1 MGNLRD
7 AHHWRGHALGVLD
20 SGNAQ
25 RSALEPA
32 KRRRQSGAAVVAWF
46 GTLLVLA
53 CVEGNGAATPASAD
67 TGHGCGSAALLAA
80 AESGRGRNRRSLSL
94 RGGSDLVKVRFE
106 VQVEQAQPG
115 DSVLLMWS
123 NSDALR
129 RPRPYQAWDSSRDL
143 QLTTNEVDS
152 PWWWVEAAV
161 PVGDTIEFNFAIRS
175 PTGATAREPRSRRK
189 HVIPDAPEAILSFK
203 FGDGGTH
210 GQQEERRLPRL
221 VAAVLEW
228 PYHHLPQ
235 LVASVDAI
243 MLACRRSPALLAHL
257 PLAVMIVWDML
268 KPPADYVRVR
278 DGVYASIL
286 PLDRGRVAMQ
296 GAFP

>member
-1 MGNLRD
+1 MAG
-7 AHHWRGHALGVLD
+7 HHWRCHARGVLD

-25 RSALEPA
+25 RSALEPT
-32 KRRRQSGAAVVAWF
+32 KRRRQSGAAVMACI

-53 CVEGNGAATPASAD
+53 CVEGKEVLKTASA
-67 TGHGCGSAALLAA
+67 CGSVALLAA
-80 AESGRGRNRRSLSL
+80 AESGSGRSRRSLSL

-106 VQVEQAQPG
+106 VRVEQTQPG

-123 NSDALR
+123 NSDALH

-143 QLTTNEVDS
+143 QLTTNEVYS

-161 PVGDTIEFNFAIRS
+161 PVGDTIEFNFVIRS
-175 PTGATAREPRSRRK
+175 PSGATALEPRSRRK
-189 HVIPDAPEAILSFK
+189 HVIPDAPEAVLSFE
-203 FGDGGTH
+203 FGDGGAH
-210 GQQEERRLPRL
+210 GHQEERRLPRL
-221 VAAVLEW
+221 AAVLEW
-228 PYHHLPQ
+228 PYHRLPQ

-243 MLACRRSPALLAHL
+243 VLACRRSPALLAHL

-268 KPPADYVRVR
+268 RPPADNVRVR

-286 PLDRGRVAMQ
+286 PLDRGRVVMQ

>member
-1 MGNLRD
+1 M
-7 AHHWRGHALGVLD
+7 LD
-20 SGNAQ
+20 SGNTQ
-25 RSALEPA
+25 RSALDPT
-32 KRRRQSGAAVVAWF
+32 KRRRQSGAADMGWI

-53 CVEGNGAATPASAD
+53 GGEGSGAVTPARVDA
-67 TGHGCGSAALLAA
+67 GRGCGLVALLAA
-80 AESGRGRNRRSLSL
+80 AESGSGRNRRSLSL

-106 VQVEQAQPG
+106 VRVEQTQPG

-123 NSDALR
+123 NSDALQ

-143 QLTTNEVDS
+143 QLTTNEVNS

-175 PTGATAREPRSRRK
+175 PSGATAWEPRSRRK
-189 HVIPDAPEAILSFK
+189 HVIPDASEAVLSFE

-221 VAAVLEW
+221 FAAVLES
-228 PYHHLPQ
+228 YHRLPQ
-235 LVASVDAI
+235 LVASFDAI
-243 MLACRRSPALLAHL
+243 LLACRRSPALLAHL
-257 PLAVMIVWDML
+257 PLAVMIVWDVL